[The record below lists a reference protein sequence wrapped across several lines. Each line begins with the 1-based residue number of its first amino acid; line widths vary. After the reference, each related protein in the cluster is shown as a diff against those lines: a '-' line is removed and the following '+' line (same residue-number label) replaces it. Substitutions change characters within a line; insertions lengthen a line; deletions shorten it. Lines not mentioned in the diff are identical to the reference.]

1 MVLVD
6 VFVPS
11 VDKTYDFQ
19 LNENIAISVVI
30 EEIAEMVGQK
40 EKSQIVGSLSKMEL
54 CSSKDRVALHKEQT
68 LPQSGVVTG
77 DSLILV

>member
-11 VDKTYDFQ
+11 VDMTYDFR
-19 LNENIAISVVI
+19 LNETIPVSAVI

-40 EKSQIVGSLSKMEL
+40 EQTKVVGKTSEL
-54 CSSKDRVALHKEQT
+54 QLYEKQT
-68 LPQSGVVTG
+68 KRLLMKNKTLDECGVIQGNT
-77 DSLILV
+77 LILV